1 MELHCCVHEHR
12 SWSDEVAL
20 ATLHVHRSRGIEVAL
35 ATQRIP
41 TYGRRMSRGGNVLFE
56 HPALRVAFGA
66 FLPSALLIATALFFV
81 TSLAAAQASK
91 PPGAVRIQVRGG
103 AQIGAT
109 ATIDGSA
116 TIIRGQLMDDA
127 GAVLGGVPI
136 ILEVTAAPGEP
147 AIALQPP
154 TPCDQAAR
162 RERRVPRL
170 VDASKY
176 EVRTD
181 DHGDFCLRTETSL
194 GKAAL
199 KLRFEGDALHDSTD
213 NAISF
218 DANNAAAAHTV
229 LRFEPTPE
237 VIDLER
243 PNVSLMASLRVD
255 RSGASRTGT
264 NAARREGLVVVLED
278 ERGKKI
284 ADGPTG
290 GDGRVRFELPTKVF
304 GDPGAGELRL
314 RFDGTT
320 TLAKASNTQ
329 PIVRRAD
336 VALALAHAIDAGD
349 PEDGVPIDVN
359 VTTLRGAVTGGVV
372 EAFRGEESVGAG
384 EVSEGKARVIAS
396 FSFERA
402 GKVPLELRYTPNA
415 PYFRAGKPLAVEISI
430 RGPGMTKQ
438 VIIALIV
445 LAVTAWIVF
454 GWRRAPL
461 RAVALIDEGKLPAP
475 TGRAGVD
482 VVRGETGQTA
492 YRGTVV
498 DAHDG
503 APIADARIS
512 AIAPSL
518 QGDGVVARATSDERG
533 EFDLDAKHRADARL
547 VIDAPAH
554 TKLEQALPL
563 PGVLRIALVTRRRT
577 LLERL
582 VRWAQRAGAPFD
594 AQPEPTPGH
603 VRRAAYRSQ
612 DEEVE
617 EWARGV
623 ESAVYGPATVDE
635 QLESQLVTGEPRG
648 SRKVGV

>member
-1 MELHCCVHEHR
+1 MKLQRRLREHR
-12 SWSDEVAL
+12 SVVDEVAL
-20 ATLHVHRSRGIEVAL
+20 ATRRV
-35 ATQRIP
+35 P
-41 TYGRRMSRGGNVLFE
+41 TYGRRMFRGGNAPTPTLLRPLSLLVAI
-56 HPALRVAFGA
+56 ALT
-66 FLPSALLIATALFFV
+66 IV
-81 TSLAAAQASK
+81 TSLAAAQAPK
-91 PPGAVRIQVRGG
+91 PPAGVRIQVRGG

-109 ATIDGSA
+109 ATVDGSA
-116 TIIRGQLMDDA
+116 TVIRGQLMDDA
-127 GAVLGGVPI
+127 GAVLAGVPI
-136 ILEVTAAPGEP
+136 ILEVAAAPGEP
-147 AIALQPP
+147 AIVLQPP
-154 TPCDQAAR
+154 SACDQAAR
-162 RERRVPRL
+162 RERRVPHL
-170 VDASKY
+170 VATDKY

-194 GKAAL
+194 GRASL
-199 KLRFEGDALHDSTD
+199 KLRFEGDSLHDASD
-213 NAISF
+213 NVISF
-218 DANNAAAAHTV
+218 DSNNASAAHTV
-229 LRFEPTPE
+229 LRFEPAPE

-243 PNVSLMASLRVD
+243 PNVSLTASLRVD
-255 RSGASRTGT
+255 RSGASRSGSS
-264 NAARREGLVVVLED
+264 AARREGLVVVLED
-278 ERGKKI
+278 ERGTKI
-284 ADGPTG
+284 AEGPTG

-304 GDPGAGELRL
+304 GDPGAGEMRL

-320 TLAKASNTQ
+320 TLAKATTKQ

-336 VALALAHAIDAGD
+336 VVLALAHPIDVGD
-349 PEDGVPIDVN
+349 PEDGLPIDVD

-384 EVSEGKARVIAS
+384 EVSGGKARVIAS

-402 GKVPLELRYTPNA
+402 GKVPLELRYMPSA
-415 PYFRAGKPLAVEISI
+415 PYFRAGKPLGVEISI

-438 VIIALIV
+438 IIIALVV
-445 LAVTAWIVF
+445 LAVTAWIVV

-461 RAVALIDEGKLPAP
+461 KAVAPIDDGKMPAP

-482 VVRGETGQTA
+482 VIRSEAGQTS

-503 APIADARIS
+503 SVISGARI
-512 AIAPSL
+512 AVIAPSF
-518 QGDGVVARATSDERG
+518 QGDGSIARAISDERG
-533 EFDLDAKHRADARL
+533 EFVLDAKHRADARL
-547 VIDAPAH
+547 VIDAPMH

-594 AQPEPTPGH
+594 VQPEPTPGH
-603 VRRAAYRSQ
+603 VRRVAYRAQ

-617 EWARGV
+617 QWARGV
-623 ESAVYGPATVDE
+623 ESAVYGPSVVDE
-635 QLESQLVTGEPRG
+635 QVETQLVSGEPRG